1 MSTAFHPETD
11 GQTER
16 TIRTLE
22 DLLRMCVL
30 DWSGTW
36 EQYLPLVEFSY
47 NNSYHASI
55 GMSPYEAL
63 YGRPCRTPLCWAE
76 VGERHMLGPDVVDE
90 TTEKIK
96 IVRENMK
103 KAQDRQKK
111 YADQNRREV
120 IFQVGDWVYLKV
132 AAQKGRDRFGKV
144 GKLATRYIGPYR
156 VMQRVGEVA
165 YQLELPSDMALH
177 PVFHVSMLRRHIRD
191 PTEVEPQRVENLRSN
206 LTYPEGP
213 LRIGERRIRKLKNR
227 EIPQV
232 QVFWGKQRRVIV
244 TWEDEERFRAT
255 HPELFLEDDEDQ
267 MGGASNH

>member
-1 MSTAFHPETD
+1 
-11 GQTER
+11 
-16 TIRTLE
+16 
-22 DLLRMCVL
+22 
-30 DWSGTW
+30 
-36 EQYLPLVEFSY
+36 
-47 NNSYHASI
+47 
-55 GMSPYEAL
+55 
-63 YGRPCRTPLCWAE
+63 
-76 VGERHMLGPDVVDE
+76 MLGPDVVDE

-144 GKLATRYIGPYR
+144 RKLATRYIGPYR

-191 PTEVEPQRVENLRSN
+191 PTEVEPQRAENLRSN

-213 LRIGERRIRKLKNR
+213 LRIRERRIRKLKNR

-255 HPELFLEDDEDQ
+255 HPKLFLEDDEDQ